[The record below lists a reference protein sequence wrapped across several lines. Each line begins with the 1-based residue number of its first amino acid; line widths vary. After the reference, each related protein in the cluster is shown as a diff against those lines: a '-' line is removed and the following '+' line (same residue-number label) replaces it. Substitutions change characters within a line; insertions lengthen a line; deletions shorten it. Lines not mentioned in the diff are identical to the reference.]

1 LPEIS
6 LGGGHGKLITAGIA
20 LIKQAQYYIDQQR
33 FDTANSVTTPRPV
46 VKCVTYP
53 TTQTGLILNNPPQKD
68 FDSVESRRSTASRR
82 SMSRSR
88 RLYYFLGLPIL
99 RGLIRTLTITYR
111 IERVVG
117 TENIDPFIADGT
129 VCAPC
134 YWHQH
139 HIAGSTLIRSWVRRG
154 FKACFLVS
162 GSVDGEVPARI
173 ARAWGAEVIRG
184 SANQSGALALRD
196 MQRMMKNG
204 FSIVTT
210 ADGPRGPKYEFKMGA
225 ILMARVAGVPI
236 IPIGCAADRAWYL
249 NRWDDFMIPKPFAR
263 IVLAIGEPYTLPPG
277 TPLGGLEPHRKHV
290 QDTVMSLMA
299 DSESLLSGS
308 QESSA

>member
-1 LPEIS
+1 
-6 LGGGHGKLITAGIA
+6 
-20 LIKQAQYYIDQQR
+20 
-33 FDTANSVTTPRPV
+33 
-46 VKCVTYP
+46 
-53 TTQTGLILNNPPQKD
+53 
-68 FDSVESRRSTASRR
+68 
-82 SMSRSR
+82 
-88 RLYYFLGLPIL
+88 
-99 RGLIRTLTITYR
+99 
-111 IERVVG
+111 
-117 TENIDPFIADGT
+117 
-129 VCAPC
+129 
-134 YWHQH
+134 
-139 HIAGSTLIRSWVRRG
+139 
-154 FKACFLVS
+154 
-162 GSVDGEVPARI
+162 
-173 ARAWGAEVIRG
+173 
-184 SANQSGALALRD
+184 

-308 QESSA
+308 QEPSA